1 MPKVALFS
9 QIDSIHIKALW
20 PSFNTEG
27 LKEGGLDS
35 EISVRTAIKHIWRM
49 GWAYNHLLCYQFD
62 SIGFHLCKQRH
73 IENILSAASKQV

>member
-1 MPKVALFS
+1 MAYAAIKEHTITHE
-9 QIDSIHIKALW
+9 QIVFI
-20 PSFNTEG
+20 

-49 GWAYNHLLCYQFD
+49 GWAYNCLLCYQFD

>member
-1 MPKVALFS
+1 MYLSHLKREQLF
-9 QIDSIHIKALW
+9 
-20 PSFNTEG
+20 
-27 LKEGGLDS
+27 KEGGLDS
-35 EISVRTAIKHIWRM
+35 GISVRTAIKHIWRM

>member
-1 MPKVALFS
+1 MEPRKVSLFS
-9 QIDSIHIKALW
+9 DKLNVSINALV
-20 PSFNTEG
+20 T

-35 EISVRTAIKHIWRM
+35 EISVRTAIKHIRRM
-49 GWAYNHLLCYQFD
+49 GWAYNRLLCYQFD